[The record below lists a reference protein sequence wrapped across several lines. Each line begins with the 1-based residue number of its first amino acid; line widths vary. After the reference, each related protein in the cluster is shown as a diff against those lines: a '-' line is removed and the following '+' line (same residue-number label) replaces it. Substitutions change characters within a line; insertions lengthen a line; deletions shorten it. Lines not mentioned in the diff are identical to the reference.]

1 MHIPEVGIP
10 EVRTF
15 KAPQLSKKYRLLDNL
30 QPTVGPKV
38 MLCGELDP
46 IKLGASLAVTKFHAT
61 SDGFGMRSR
70 GRPRAK

>member
-30 QPTVGPKV
+30 QPAVGPKV

-46 IKLGASLAVTKFHAT
+46 IKLGTALQLPSFMQLLM
-61 SDGFGMRSR
+61 DLE
-70 GRPRAK
+70 